1 MKIRLPDGEIFDMPQ
16 WQDCAW
22 QRVPCGKSKCKICG
36 PAKKQRARHL
46 AAGRDPD
53 DPQSVM
59 MDMTDNFQR
68 TLDLLNKA
76 AKRDGF
82 DIEAAMK
89 NFDKAQEAEKIPKA
103 EDFPLYREVDGWGN
117 SVNNVFVVPVGE
129 DDSWWHSDAA
139 QDVTYYSAML
149 GAKVYRQSATRA
161 ELEAEEEY
169 LDADYLYTKY
179 VLEYVIDKLRAG
191 LGVIMNQVASKRV
204 EVMVLLAAL
213 QDLEAKIKKLNNFY
227 GRRKVGPILR

>member
-103 EDFPLYREVDGWGN
+103 EDFPLYREVDGC
-117 SVNNVFVVPVGE
+117 
-129 DDSWWHSDAA
+129 
-139 QDVTYYSAML
+139 
-149 GAKVYRQSATRA
+149 
-161 ELEAEEEY
+161 
-169 LDADYLYTKY
+169 
-179 VLEYVIDKLRAG
+179 RAG
-191 LGVIMNQVASKRV
+191 KGTIAETIIWSYDYGGDPITP
-204 EVMVLLAAL
+204 EVKPYTMGACNALQIADWVMPDGLLAESVK
-213 QDLEAKIKKLNNFY
+213 Q
-227 GRRKVGPILR
+227 